1 MIFPNYFTKK
11 RSKDHIREHYEIE
24 KVLATKLKNASKPE
38 RRVLYSAVYD
48 ELFARVPDHPQV
60 LERDNPDVER
70 RNVLGQMRWLEPML
84 GPDMTFLEIGAGGG
98 ALSRRVANRV
108 RQVYAVDVTFALR
121 SRAAPEGNLKFVLS
135 DGVSIPVPPKTIDL
149 AFSDQLLEHLHP
161 DDSVEHFHNVY
172 KVLKPGGHYF
182 CSTPNRLRGPCDVS
196 RYFDT
201 IATGFHL
208 KEYTYGEVE
217 TMFRDIGFRRL
228 RAVVGI
234 PRWHF
239 RCRVG
244 LVRSVENAIGTCP
257 VASIIGWR
265 ASATC

>member
-1 MIFPNYFTKK
+1 M
-11 RSKDHIREHYEIE
+11 
-24 KVLATKLKNASKPE
+24 
-38 RRVLYSAVYD
+38 
-48 ELFARVPDHPQV
+48 
-60 LERDNPDVER
+60 
-70 RNVLGQMRWLEPML
+70 
-84 GPDMTFLEIGAGGG
+84 
-98 ALSRRVANRV
+98 
-108 RQVYAVDVTFALR
+108 
-121 SRAAPEGNLKFVLS
+121 KFVLS

-161 DDSVEHFHNVY
+161 DDAVEHLQNVY
-172 KVLKPGGHYF
+172 EALKPGGHYF

-234 PRWHF
+234 PRCHL

-244 LVRSVENAIGTCP
+244 LVRSVENAIGTLP
-257 VASIIGWR
+257 GRLGHWLARQRHLLIDPMLLNVRLVAEKQARPCKQRRTSNYRTGDGKVR
-265 ASATC
+265 HEVARLC